1 MVALSPS
8 HIAGLVTVGVVGNAL
23 TFTKPEAPSLTHPL
37 SFVIVT
43 LYVPAFVDV
52 KLFTFPGA
60 VKPVETIHV

>member
-1 MVALSPS
+1 M
-8 HIAGLVTVGVVGNAL
+8 GVVGNAL